1 MKSLASIVFG
11 IAIAFSIAGSCEA
24 SGLDDYK
31 DIMLPD
37 SPRAEASKHQLRVK
51 FMGVA
56 TLLFDDGETAIMT
69 DGYFSRPSRM
79 AMLRKLEPNQ
89 ERIAKSLERAGV
101 KSLAAVIVVHS
112 HFDHALD
119 SPTVAQ
125 KTGALLVGSSSTA
138 NIGRA
143 TGLPED
149 RIRIA
154 ANGQTFEFGRFKV
167 TFLLSAHLPIGFA
180 EGEIKKPM
188 SLPARASEYKMGDC
202 YSVLIEHDGRS
213 ILVQGSAGF
222 VPGALN
228 GRKADVVYLGV
239 GGLDAMANTYQND
252 YWREIVQA
260 VGARRVIPIHWDDFF
275 VSNEEPL
282 KPNNG
287 FNWTMRFLEDQG
299 KKDNV
304 DVRMPNPWA
313 ASDPF
318 MGL

>member
-1 MKSLASIVFG
+1 MKFLILLVFG
-11 IAIAFSIAGSCEA
+11 IAIAGSSAA

-37 SPRAEASKHQLRVK
+37 SPRTATNNKQLRVK

-56 TLLFDDGETAIMT
+56 TLLFDDGDTAIMT
-69 DGYFSRPSRM
+69 DGYFSRPSRL
-79 AMLRKLEPNQ
+79 AMISKLEPNQ
-89 ERIAKSLERAGV
+89 ERIIKSLERAGV

-112 HFDHALD
+112 HFDHALH
-119 SPTVAQ
+119 SPSVAQ
-125 KTGALLVGSSSTA
+125 KTGAVLVGSNSTA
-138 NIGRA
+138 NIGRGA
-143 TGLPED
+143 GLPED
-149 RIRIA
+149 KIRIA
-154 ANGQTFEFGRFKV
+154 ANGQSFEFGRFKV
-167 TFLLSAHLPIGFA
+167 TFLFSAHLPIGYA
-180 EGEIKKPM
+180 EGEIKHPLA
-188 SLPARASEYKMGDC
+188 LPARASEYKMGDC
-202 YSVLIEHDGRS
+202 YSVLIEHDGRA

-239 GGLDAMANTYQND
+239 GGLESMAGTYQHD

-282 KPNNG
+282 RPNND
-287 FNWTMRFLEDQG
+287 FRWTMRFLMEQG
-299 KKDNV
+299 KKDKV
-304 DVRMPNPWA
+304 DVRMPSAWA

-318 MGL
+318 LGL